1 MKEYVRNQCDFFS
14 FFAFFFFSILFQEI
28 MEFMELLHH
37 GFYNVSAQLKTFCI
51 SMLEFLGT

>member
-1 MKEYVRNQCDFFS
+1 MLEISVIS
-14 FFAFFFFSILFQEI
+14 FLSLLFFFSILFPYEI

-37 GFYNVSAQLKTFCI
+37 GFYNISAQLKIFYI